1 MWRRQEKRKMKIKSQ
16 YAVLRLCHLVIIIL
30 RKKTRMFEG

>member
-30 RKKTRMFEG
+30 RKKIENGEG